1 MYDIQ
6 VKRCNHKILKYEVS
20 EFYFMR
26 SFHFLKEHVNF
37 TRFIVFL
44 RNIIL
49 LNFNKTS

>member
-6 VKRCNHKILKYEVS
+6 VKKCNHKILKYEVS

-37 TRFIVFL
+37 IVFL

-49 LNFNKTS
+49 LNFNNTS